1 MAARSKQLLLLCTLG
16 ALLCAGGVLLWR
28 AGLGIPCLFHL
39 VTGLDCPGC
48 GVTRMLA
55 ALAAG
60 DLAGAWRS
68 NPCLLALSPVLAV
81 LAFSLAAG
89 WLRTGQLHPKRLQS
103 LLLWGCIGVLL
114 VFGVLRNLPFYP
126 Y

>member
-1 MAARSKQLLLLCTLG
+1 MAARGKRLAALG
-16 ALLCAGGVLLWR
+16 ALAALLCAGGVLLSR

-39 VTGLDCPGC
+39 LTGLDCPGC
-48 GVTRMLA
+48 GVTRMLS

-60 DLAGAWRS
+60 DLLQACRS
-68 NPCLLALSPVLAV
+68 NPCLLVLLPILALLALLLSARWV
-81 LAFSLAAG
+81 
-89 WLRTGQLHPKRLQS
+89 RTGKLQPS
-103 LLLWGCIGVLL
+103 RWQAAVLWGCIGILL